1 MKKFITVNE
10 LVEKL
15 KKYPECGEYSITIE
29 YNNGSSDPIMDVTVI
44 FSDYNK
50 DVILK
55 VNGLLK

>member
-1 MKKFITVNE
+1 MQKFITVNE

-29 YNNGSSDPIMDVTVI
+29 YNNGNSDPIIDASVL
-44 FSDYNK
+44 FSDYHK

-55 VNGLLK
+55 INGLLK